1 MNILNRMITTMLNKK
16 SDNFQLKTFIDD
28 AQLISQSRS
37 QWLNDKPMMT
47 DDKYDLLKS
56 KIIDQKEA
64 VMLPHYKSTQ
74 SLLSSSSHLIRCTIQ
89 DIKII
94 VKIHLFLGTWLL
106 ERELSQYRKQHAGFL
121 PCCDSI

>member
-37 QWLNDKPMMT
+37 QWLYDKPMMT

-64 VMLPHYKSTQ
+64 VMLLITKAHKAFYRHRPILSDAQYKTLKS
-74 SLLSSSSHLIRCTIQ
+74 SL
-89 DIKII
+89 K
-94 VKIHLFLGTWLL
+94 
-106 ERELSQYRKQHAGFL
+106 
-121 PCCDSI
+121 SIYFWEHGY